1 MDIIF
6 LWSSDYYLS
15 QGINGITDNLG
26 IVFLKAITKNQ
37 FKLALK
43 TKLAQLYLID
53 IESLNITGENKAKL
67 TKEILTCIDSKNKN
81 RVIFLTKFQRNVL
94 GMLLHVNINI
104 MDTRTTTVEIL
115 EKIIK
120 NVIYGESKNN
130 ENYFIGNPSRPLSE
144 RERCILSF
152 ISSGKRAY
160 TIAREMNIDYKTVQ
174 AHKLNVIKKFS
185 FNNST
190 ELYKALMW
198 FEQ

>member
-37 FKLALK
+37 FKLAIK
-43 TKLAQLYLID
+43 TKPDQLYLID
-53 IESLNITGENKAKL
+53 IESLNITGENKAEL
-67 TKEILTCIDSKNKN
+67 TKEILTCINSKNKN

-104 MDTRTTTVEIL
+104 LDTRTTTVEIL

-144 RERCILSF
+144 RERCILVF
-152 ISSGKRAY
+152 ISSGKSAY
-160 TIAREMNIDYKTVQ
+160 TIARAMNIDYKTVQ

-185 FNNST
+185 FYNST